1 MRTTATII
9 NEAIF
14 YSGNLTDIA
23 DIEAGSNPNL
33 ALPANLR
40 ASSRVMLE
48 LVALARKLQ
57 KYEDRELDLARDL

>member
-9 NEAIF
+9 NDAIL
-14 YSGNLTDIA
+14 YSSNLTDI
-23 DIEAGSNPNL
+23 ESGSNPNL

-57 KYEDRELDLARDL
+57 KYEDRELALARDL

>member
-9 NEAIF
+9 NDAIL
-14 YSGNLTDIA
+14 YSSNLA
-23 DIEAGSNPNL
+23 DIESGSNPNL

>member
-9 NEAIF
+9 NDAIL
-14 YSGNLTDIA
+14 YSSNLIA
-23 DIEAGSNPNL
+23 DIESGSNPNL

>member
-9 NEAIF
+9 NDAVL
-14 YSGNLTDIA
+14 YSGNLAAIA

-57 KYEDRELDLARDL
+57 KYEDRELDIARDL